1 MYIIVTSTAKSIS
14 YNIYYQV
21 YQLTSNGKSH
31 NIVKEYLQNLEG
43 IVSIESSKYEEF
55 ITAVAPVSVWENIFE
70 TKFIVVANAKSK
82 NIKDK
87 INSII
92 SKEKNDRMAI
102 RTLQYKLPKILR
114 GHVTT
119 VLNTVQAPQFEK
131 NKKVINSSKKIDSK
145 IISEIND
152 LNKYSDVTDN
162 NDVTTSTT
170 NKADNDNKI
179 EQNKFENNDDK
190 KRKFTDLEEKQKIA
204 KRTKLSEKN
213 PKRKSI
219 SFGFTFP
226 RLLNDVY
233 NIMSNTG

>member
-1 MYIIVTSTAKSIS
+1 M
-14 YNIYYQV
+14 
-21 YQLTSNGKSH
+21 
-31 NIVKEYLQNLEG
+31 
-43 IVSIESSKYEEF
+43 SIESSKYEEF
-55 ITAVAPVSVWENIFE
+55 ITAVAPISVWENIFE

-92 SKEKNDRMAI
+92 SKEKKDRMAI

-131 NKKVINSSKKIDSK
+131 SKKVINSAKKIDTK
-145 IISEIND
+145 VMNEINN
-152 LNKYSDVTDN
+152 LNKYSDVIDN
-162 NDVTTSTT
+162 NNEMT
-170 NKADNDNKI
+170 NTMNNADNNKI
-179 EQNKFENNDDK
+179 EQNKIEKNDRK
-190 KRKFTDLEEKQKIA
+190 KIKYTDLEEKQEIT
-204 KRTKLSEKN
+204 KRIKLSKQN
-213 PKRKSI
+213 PNRKSI

-233 NIMSNTG
+233 NIMSNTGLL

>member
-1 MYIIVTSTAKSIS
+1 M
-14 YNIYYQV
+14 
-21 YQLTSNGKSH
+21 
-31 NIVKEYLQNLEG
+31 
-43 IVSIESSKYEEF
+43 SIESSKYEEF

-87 INSII
+87 IKSII

-102 RTLQYKLPKILR
+102 RTLQYKLPKFLR

-131 NKKVINSSKKIDSK
+131 SKEVINSAKKIDSK

-152 LNKYSDVTDN
+152 LNKYYDITDN

-170 NKADNDNKI
+170 KRVDNDEI
-179 EQNKFENNDDK
+179 EQNKFENNDEK
-190 KRKFTDLEEKQKIA
+190 KRKSTDLEEKQEIA
-204 KRTKLSEKN
+204 KRMKLSKKN

-233 NIMSNTG
+233 NIMSNTGLLSLLFNT